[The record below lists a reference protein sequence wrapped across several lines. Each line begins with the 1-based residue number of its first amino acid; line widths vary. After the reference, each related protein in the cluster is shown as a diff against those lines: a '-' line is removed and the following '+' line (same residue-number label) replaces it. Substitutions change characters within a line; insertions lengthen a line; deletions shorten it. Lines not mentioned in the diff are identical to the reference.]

1 MWYCATLANDL
12 GYSLEEIAEMNIQK
26 LESRKQRGMIG
37 GSGDN
42 R

>member
-1 MWYCATLANDL
+1 MANLATEL
-12 GYSLEEIAEMNIQK
+12 GLSLEEIADENLSKLKDRQK
-26 LESRKQRGMIG
+26 RGMIG